1 MVESLA
7 IRKETFPMTD
17 KELLERIVVDPEVMV
32 GKPVVL
38 GTRLT
43 VPFIL
48 GLLAHG
54 ASIDEILREY
64 KGLKVEDVQACL
76 LFAREALEN
85 TSFVPLT
92 GAA

>member
-1 MVESLA
+1 
-7 IRKETFPMTD
+7 MTD
-17 KELLERIVVDPEVMV
+17 KELLERIIVDSEVMV
-32 GKPVVL
+32 GKPVVV

-54 ASIDEILREY
+54 ASVEEILREY
-64 KGLKVEDVQACL
+64 DGLKVEDVRACL

>member
-1 MVESLA
+1 
-7 IRKETFPMTD
+7 MTD
-17 KELLERIVVDPEVMV
+17 KELLERIIVDPEVMV
-32 GKPVVL
+32 GKPVVV

-54 ASIDEILREY
+54 ASVEEILREY
-64 KGLKVEDVQACL
+64 DGLKVEDVRACL

>member
-1 MVESLA
+1 
-7 IRKETFPMTD
+7 MTD

-32 GKPVVL
+32 GKPVIL

-54 ASIDEILREY
+54 AGVEEILQEY
-64 KGLKVEDVQACL
+64 NGLKVEDVQACL

>member
-1 MVESLA
+1 
-7 IRKETFPMTD
+7 MTD

-54 ASIDEILREY
+54 ASVEEILREY
-64 KGLKVEDVQACL
+64 DGLKVEDVQACL
-76 LFAREALEN
+76 LFAREAMEN

>member
-1 MVESLA
+1 
-7 IRKETFPMTD
+7 MTD
-17 KELLERIVVDPEVMV
+17 KELLERIVVDPEVVV
-32 GKPVVL
+32 GKPVIL

-54 ASIDEILREY
+54 ASVEEILREY
-64 KGLKVEDVQACL
+64 EGLKAEDVQAFL

-85 TSFVPLT
+85 TSFVALS

>member
-1 MVESLA
+1 
-7 IRKETFPMTD
+7 MTD
-17 KELLERIVVDPEVMV
+17 KELLERVVVDPAVMV
-32 GKPVVL
+32 GKPVIK

-54 ASIDEILREY
+54 ASVEEILGEY
-64 KGLKVEDVQACL
+64 QGLKVEDVQACL
-76 LFAREALEN
+76 LFARESLEN

>member
-1 MVESLA
+1 
-7 IRKETFPMTD
+7 MTD

-32 GKPVVL
+32 GKPVIL

-54 ASIDEILREY
+54 ASVEEILREY
-64 KGLKVEDVQACL
+64 NGLKVEDVQACL